1 MAALVLPLADSSSW
15 TVALGCWHCDA
26 VEAWV
31 RDPRRMGADSRGVRR
46 FGGPQ
51 REGASV
57 VDDEA
62 WCEAARKE
70 EKEDEEE
77 KKVRRSIE

>member
-1 MAALVLPLADSSSW
+1 
-15 TVALGCWHCDA
+15 
-26 VEAWV
+26 
-31 RDPRRMGADSRGVRR
+31 MGADSRGVRR

-62 WCEAARKE
+62 WREAARKE
-70 EKEDEEE
+70 KKEDEEE